1 MKLNCMSSLILFVFS
16 ISILASMNLE
26 AQSQNFTFHFATNS
40 SALNEDEM
48 QRAAVLLNSKRVD
61 SIRLEGH
68 CDSRGSDV
76 FNQHLSE
83 LRVKSISNWLELQKL
98 PAETPITTGAFGE
111 SNPPATNM
119 TAAGMQENRVVTMR
133 LFYAAASV
141 SPERGEKEKNLEKPT
156 SSTADLVQ
164 KISSQSTIRLENI
177 KFEGGRDVFLRESF
191 AELKLLLEVMQ
202 QRDSLEIEIQGHI
215 CCMPSDAEDGM
226 NMETGKMQL
235 SYDRAVAVMAY
246 LLRNGVAQSR
256 MRVVGKGARSPA
268 VWPEVT
274 ESDKSQNRRVEIK
287 VLKK

>member
-1 MKLNCMSSLILFVFS
+1 MKLNCLNLLILFVFS
-16 ISILASMNLE
+16 ILIFSSFKAD
-26 AQSQNFTFHFATNS
+26 AQSKNFTFHFATNS
-40 SALNEDEM
+40 NLVSEDEM
-48 QRAAVLLNSKRVD
+48 QRAAQLLHSKRVD

-83 LRVKSISNWLELQKL
+83 LRVKSIANWLELQKL
-98 PAETPITTGAFGE
+98 PVETPLTTGAFGE
-111 SNPPATNM
+111 RNPPATNM
-119 TAAGMQENRVVTMR
+119 TASGMQENRVVTML
-133 LFYAAASV
+133 LFYDAASV
-141 SPERGEKEKNLEKPT
+141 SPERGEKEKNQEKPT
-156 SSTADLVQ
+156 SETADLVQ
-164 KISSQSTIRLENI
+164 KISTQSTIRLENI

-191 AELKLLLEVMQ
+191 AELKLLLDVMQ

-226 NMETGKMQL
+226 NLATGKMQL
-235 SYDRAVAVMAY
+235 SYDRAVAVMNY
-246 LLRNGVAQSR
+246 LLRNGVDQRR
-256 MRVVGKGARSPA
+256 MRVVGKGASSPA

>member
-1 MKLNCMSSLILFVFS
+1 MKLNCSNLLALLVFS
-16 ISILASMNLE
+16 ISIFASLNVD
-26 AQSQNFTFHFATNS
+26 AQSQNFTFHFETNS
-40 SALNEDEM
+40 SAINEDEI
-48 QRAAVLLNSKRVD
+48 QRAAELLNAKRVD

-68 CDSRGSDV
+68 CDSRGNEA

-98 PAETPITTGAFGE
+98 PAETPVTTGAFGE

-133 LFYAAASV
+133 LFYDAV
-141 SPERGEKEKNLEKPT
+141 VLSPERGEKEKNPEKPT
-156 SSTADLVQ
+156 EHAADLAQ
-164 KISSQSTIRLENI
+164 RISSQSTIRLENI

-215 CCMPSDAEDGM
+215 CCMPSDAEDGI
-226 NMETGKMQL
+226 NMATGKMQL
-235 SYDRAVAVMAY
+235 SYDRAVAVMDY

-256 MRVVGKGARSPA
+256 MRVVGKGASSPA

>member
-1 MKLNCMSSLILFVFS
+1 MKLNCSNLLALLVFS
-16 ISILASMNLE
+16 ILIFSSFKAD
-26 AQSQNFTFHFATNS
+26 AQSENFTFHFATNS
-40 SALNEDEM
+40 SLVREDEM
-48 QRAAVLLNSKRVD
+48 QRAAQLLHSKRVD

-68 CDSRGSDV
+68 CDSRGSEA

-98 PAETPITTGAFGE
+98 PVQTPVRTGAFGE

-133 LFYAAASV
+133 LFYDAV
-141 SPERGEKEKNLEKPT
+141 VLSPKRGEKEKNPEKPT
-156 SSTADLVQ
+156 EHAADLAQ
-164 KISSQSTIRLENI
+164 RISSQSTIRLENI

-215 CCMPSDAEDGM
+215 CCMPSDAEDGI
-226 NMETGKMQL
+226 NMATGKTQL
-235 SYDRAVAVMAY
+235 SYDRAVAVMDY

-256 MRVVGKGARSPA
+256 MRVVGKGASSPA